1 MEQVVFSEQ
10 AIADRIRQIR
20 LAYDDLVSVIEG
32 LERVVTGA
40 SLNLFTSVPS
50 CQTFALQYATTANT
64 VAQMFA
70 DARAHLDMVIE
81 VFRETMST
89 TYASNQS
96 IADDFAAIE
105 NLRLDPEL
113 RVYLPSPVR
122 TPGGPIAV

>member
-20 LAYDDLVSVIEG
+20 LAYDDLVSVVEG
-32 LERVVTGA
+32 LERVVVYATVDA
-40 SLNLFTSVPS
+40 FTSVPS
-50 CQTFALQYATTANT
+50 CQTFAIQYAATANT
-64 VAQMFA
+64 VTQMFT

-81 VFRETMST
+81 VFRETTST

-105 NLRLDPEL
+105 NLRLPAGL
-113 RVYLPSPVR
+113 RVYAPVPH
-122 TPGGPIAV
+122 TPGSPFAV